1 MVPKKNRIHR
11 RRDADPAEGVQKYGQ
26 TRFADPTN
34 KKYPI
39 DSPGR
44 IKAAW
49 AYIHQPSNA
58 RKYSAAERRTIIGR
72 IRQEAKR
79 RRMALPDPEEFLE
92 LMARVRSRKNSD

>member
-1 MVPKKNRIHR
+1 MKKRIHR
-11 RRDADPAEGVQKYGQ
+11 RRDADPDEGLQKYGE

-39 DSPGR
+39 DTPGR

-58 RKYSAAERRTIIGR
+58 RKYSAAERRTIIRR
-72 IRQEAKR
+72 IRQEAKLR
-79 RRMALPDPEEFLE
+79 QVSLPDPEEFLE
-92 LMARVRSRKNSD
+92 RLARVRSRR